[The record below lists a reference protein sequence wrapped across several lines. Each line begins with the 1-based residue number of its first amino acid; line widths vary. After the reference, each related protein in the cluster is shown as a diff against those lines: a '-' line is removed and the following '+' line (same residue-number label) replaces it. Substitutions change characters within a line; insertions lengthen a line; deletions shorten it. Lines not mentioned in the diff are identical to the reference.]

1 MKKKLITKTWNVI
14 KFKQKLENLNSTI
27 SSVYWRGEQRGEY
40 RYMLWLNFIL
50 YFVWGMIMNGNDFER
65 EESINII

>member
-40 RYMLWLNFIL
+40 WYMLWLNFIL
-50 YFVWGMIMNGNDFER
+50 YFVLGYDNEW
-65 EESINII
+65 